1 VALPLPSEAAGNSAG
16 AQFVPE
22 GGTIRYVP
30 AGFMGDGGFEALY
43 RTHAPAVFRRA
54 RRLLGSES
62 DAHEIVQEVFLSLLE
77 RPEQFGARSA
87 LTTFLYAATTHACLN
102 RLRNQRTRARLLSEH
117 AQERSLPEAQAWT
130 QEETLMLRRALA
142 ELPDETAR
150 ALAYY
155 CVDGLSHEEIARL
168 LGCSRRHVGDL
179 LARANAWGKASE
191 EGAC

>member
-1 VALPLPSEAAGNSAG
+1 MPGAA
-16 AQFVPE
+16 
-22 GGTIRYVP
+22 TIRYVP
-30 AGFMGDGGFEALY
+30 VGFMGDGGFEALY

-77 RPEQFGARSA
+77 RPEQYAARSA

-102 RLRNQRTRARLLSEH
+102 RLRNQRTRARLLTEH
-117 AQERSLPEAQAWT
+117 TQDHRLPEASEWT
-130 QEETLMLRRALA
+130 QEEALMLRRALA

-150 ALAYY
+150 ALVYY
-155 CVDGLSHEEIARL
+155 CVDGLSHEEIARV

-179 LARANAWGKASE
+179 LARANAWGKAGE
-191 EGAC
+191 DGAC